1 MSRGLIS
8 EDIIDRIRERNDL
21 TRIVA
26 KYAGPL
32 VLAGD
37 NFQCRC
43 PFHGCKSP
51 SFTVCPRYQIFYCFG
66 CEYGGGV
73 FRFMKRLR
81 GTSFLETVRD
91 LGREVGIE
99 VP

>member
-1 MSRGLIS
+1 MITEEVLQKVKARY
-8 EDIIDRIRERNDL
+8 DL
-21 TRIVA
+21 VRVVA
-26 KYAGPL
+26 KYTGPL

-37 NFQCRC
+37 KFQCRC
-43 PFHGCKSP
+43 PFHGCGSP
-51 SFTVCPRYQIFYCFG
+51 AFTVCPRYQIFYCFG
-66 CEYGGGV
+66 CEYGGEV

-91 LGREVGIE
+91 LGREAGIQ